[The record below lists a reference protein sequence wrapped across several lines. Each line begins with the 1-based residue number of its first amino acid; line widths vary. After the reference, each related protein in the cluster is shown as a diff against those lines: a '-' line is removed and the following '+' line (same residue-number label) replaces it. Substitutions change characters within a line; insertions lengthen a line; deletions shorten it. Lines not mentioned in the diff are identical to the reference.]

1 MLEEKQQELRSS
13 TDSNY
18 STKIKILLQREG
30 VSIDHLSA
38 SPDDAQSLGA
48 IADEATMTFEICH
61 DEPLESS
68 KLQDHIEGSDKS
80 NELNGN
86 SLLQASIFDR
96 IVSYDRDDLDVFK
109 ELEIVARS
117 IEAARS
123 KLVAK

>member
-1 MLEEKQQELRSS
+1 MTSHWNLRNSR
-13 TDSNY
+13 
-18 STKIKILLQREG
+18 II
-30 VSIDHLSA
+30 
-38 SPDDAQSLGA
+38 
-48 IADEATMTFEICH
+48 
-61 DEPLESS
+61 S
-68 KLQDHIEGSDKS
+68 KGCDKS

-123 KLVAK
+123 GLVAK